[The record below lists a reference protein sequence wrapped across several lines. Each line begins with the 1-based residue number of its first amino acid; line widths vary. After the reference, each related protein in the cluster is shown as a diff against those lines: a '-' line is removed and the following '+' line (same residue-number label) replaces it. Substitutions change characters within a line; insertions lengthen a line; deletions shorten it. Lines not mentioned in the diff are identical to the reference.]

1 MSEQYF
7 EEVKEN
13 FDFDSESQYLAFC
26 QMYQNLQY
34 QELLEEINKEEIQ

>member
-13 FDFDSESQYLAFC
+13 FDFDSESQYLTLC
-26 QMYQNLQY
+26 QMFKDWKYQQLVE
-34 QELLEEINKEEIQ
+34 ELNKETE

>member
-13 FDFDSESQYLAFC
+13 FDFDSESQYSSFC
-26 QMYQNLQY
+26 QMYQHWQY
-34 QELLEEINKEEIQ
+34 QQLVEELNKETE